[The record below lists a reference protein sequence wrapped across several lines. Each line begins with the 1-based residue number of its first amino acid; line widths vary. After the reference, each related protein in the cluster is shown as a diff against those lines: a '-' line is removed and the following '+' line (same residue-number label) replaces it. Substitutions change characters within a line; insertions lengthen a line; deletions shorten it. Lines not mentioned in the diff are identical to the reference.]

1 MVEGRLN
8 LQAGHLAARIL
19 GRNSVSKLLC
29 KCIRVAM
36 LECLPSFLH
45 PCPVLLDLIRC
56 FVLCQA
62 VVFGVIFLLLIIVV
76 LFLAVEMPRCN
87 VLKMPCEIDEK
98 GKVAYARHLAL
109 SDISRACH

>member
-19 GRNSVSKLLC
+19 GRNSASKLL
-29 KCIRVAM
+29 
-36 LECLPSFLH
+36 F
-45 PCPVLLDLIRC
+45 
-56 FVLCQA
+56 
-62 VVFGVIFLLLIIVV
+62 VFGVIFLLLIIVV

-98 GKVAYARHLAL
+98 GKVAYGRHLAL

>member
-1 MVEGRLN
+1 MAEGRLN
-8 LQAGHLAARIL
+8 LQAGHLAARIF

-29 KCIRVAM
+29 KSMRAAM
-36 LECLPSFLH
+36 LECVPSYLH
-45 PCPVLLDLIRC
+45 FSCCRNAAVQRAQLIRC
-56 FVLCQA
+56 CVVPPT

-98 GKVAYARHLAL
+98 GKVAYARH
-109 SDISRACH
+109 